1 LFVLFEYN
9 VPILNVLKQLKQVTS
24 WRTNLEC
31 VEATEAGHKLAWRL
45 SSIAEILVKKK
56 NCCQSPAHTHLATRP
71 HAQKKLLSATRPH
84 PLSAARPQPQ
94 GKKINLHLIISS
106 YTHNYTQ
113 KKTVTNPKPPPP
125 NHPPN
130 PALNVEDYG

>member
-1 LFVLFEYN
+1 LISFYFQLIYLDPDFTEVFEAYLNAFFLSFLAVL
-9 VPILNVLKQLKQVTS
+9 
-24 WRTNLEC
+24 R
-31 VEATEAGHKLAWRL
+31 
-45 SSIAEILVKKK
+45 SSRSFSFSVIDGLRNQKKK
-56 NCCQSPAHTHLATRP
+56 CCQTPAHTHLATRP

-84 PLSAARPQPQ
+84 PLSAARPQPP